1 MTGKFQRLK
10 GLKLANFKGVK
21 RERVLILALLLLSTS
36 PAFAQAGGGGAGAFT
51 TAGNEIKKYWT
62 PLKTFIQFV
71 GGIVG
76 LIGGLRIY
84 NKWQNG
90 DRDVNKEIL
99 GWGGACLFLTI
110 VPTFV
115 GSFFGLS

>member
-36 PAFAQAGGGGAGAFT
+36 PAFT

-90 DRDVNKEIL
+90 DQDVNKEIL

>member
-1 MTGKFQRLK
+1 MYE
-10 GLKLANFKGVK
+10 KLHCRTIGQ
-21 RERVLILALLLLSTS
+21 ST
-36 PAFAQAGGGGAGAFT
+36 
-51 TAGNEIKKYWT
+51 KKNRIVDQKPVFMYHSLYFIIIRI

-90 DRDVNKEIL
+90 DQDVNKEIL

>member
-21 RERVLILALLLLSTS
+21 RERFLILALLMISTT
-36 PAFAQAGGGGAGAFT
+36 PAFAGGGAGAFT

-90 DRDVNKEIL
+90 DQDVNKEIL

-110 VPTFV
+110 VPTFE

>member
-1 MTGKFQRLK
+1 MNATFQKLK
-10 GLKLANFKGVK
+10 GLKLADFKGVK
-21 RERVLILALLLLSTS
+21 KERLLILGLLFLSTT
-36 PAFAQAGGGGAGAFT
+36 PVLAQGGGAGAFT
-51 TAGNEIKKYWT
+51 TAGNEVKKYWT

-90 DRDVNKEIL
+90 DQDVNKEIL

>member
-1 MTGKFQRLK
+1 MNGTFKKLK
-10 GLKLANFKGVK
+10 GLKLANFKDVK
-21 RERVLILALLLLSTS
+21 KERFLILSLLLLSTT
-36 PAFAQAGGGGAGAFT
+36 PAFAGTGGAGAFT
-51 TAGNEIKKYWT
+51 TAGNQVKSYWT

-84 NKWQNG
+84 IKWQNG
-90 DRDVNKEIL
+90 DQDVNKEIL

-115 GSFFGLS
+115 GSFFGLN

>member
-1 MTGKFQRLK
+1 MNGTFKKLK

-21 RERVLILALLLLSTS
+21 REKVFILSLLFLSTS
-36 PAFAQAGGGGAGAFT
+36 PAFAQGTGAGAFA
-51 TAGNEIKKYWT
+51 TAADSVRSYWT
-62 PLKTFIQFV
+62 PLKTFIQLV

-90 DRDVNKEIL
+90 DQDVNKEIL

-115 GSFFGLS
+115 GSFFGLN

>member
-1 MTGKFQRLK
+1 MNGTFQKLK

-21 RERVLILALLLLSTS
+21 RERILILALLLLSTT
-36 PAFAQAGGGGAGAFT
+36 PVFATGTGGAGAFT
-51 TAGNEIKKYWT
+51 TAGNDVKAYWV
-62 PLKTFIQFV
+62 PLKNFIQMV

-76 LIGGLRIY
+76 LVGGLRIY

-90 DRDVNKEIL
+90 DQDVNKEIL

>member
-51 TAGNEIKKYWT
+51 TAGNEIKKY
-62 PLKTFIQFV
+62 
-71 GGIVG
+71 
-76 LIGGLRIY
+76 
-84 NKWQNG
+84 
-90 DRDVNKEIL
+90 
-99 GWGGACLFLTI
+99 
-110 VPTFV
+110 
-115 GSFFGLS
+115 

>member
-1 MTGKFQRLK
+1 MNGTFQKLK
-10 GLKLANFKGVK
+10 GLKLANFKGAK
-21 RERVLILALLLLSTS
+21 TERAFILGLLLLSTT
-36 PAFAQAGGGGAGAFT
+36 PVFVAGGAGAFT
-51 TAGNEIKKYWT
+51 TAGNDVKRYWE
-62 PLKTFIQFV
+62 PLKTFIQMV

-90 DRDVNKEIL
+90 DQDVNKEIL

-115 GSFFGLS
+115 GSFFGLN

>member
-1 MTGKFQRLK
+1 MNGTFKKLK

-21 RERVLILALLLLSTS
+21 REKVFILSLLLLSTT
-36 PAFAQAGGGGAGAFT
+36 PVLAGGGAGAFT
-51 TAGNEIKKYWT
+51 TAGNEVKKYWT

-90 DRDVNKEIL
+90 DQDVNKEIL

-115 GSFFGLS
+115 GSFFGLT